1 MKKLIL
7 LLWIP
12 LLFSCED
19 EAFPTKNPRVD
30 VFVAALIEGK
40 YEQDF
45 MAPLPDFSAQDIPAL
60 LHYANDFREIAYFPV
75 NPISSFAPPAFRLGE
90 CLLWVIEAIR
100 TSTGID
106 ANQLRYPS
114 LVPVLVK
121 ENDPNEGREVLNEE
135 LQEAYTLYKNWWE
148 DNRSSDF
155 NTFSSINPLAES
167 GYQWR

>member
-7 LLWIP
+7 VLWVP
-12 LLFSCED
+12 LFFSCEG
-19 EAFPTKNPRVD
+19 ETFPTKNPRVD

-40 YEQDF
+40 YEQDYL
-45 MAPLPDFSAQDIPAL
+45 APLPDLSAKDIPAL
-60 LHYANDFREIAYFPV
+60 LYYANDFREIDYFPV

-100 TSTGID
+100 TRTGVD

-121 ENDPNEGREVLNEE
+121 ENNPNEVREVLNDE
-135 LQEAYTLYKNWWE
+135 LQEAYTLYNNWWE
-148 DNRSSDF
+148 DNQHRDF
-155 NTFSSINPLAES
+155 NTFKTIDPLAGS
-167 GYQWR
+167 NYQWR

>member
-1 MKKLIL
+1 MLV
-7 LLWIP
+7 LWVP
-12 LLFSCED
+12 LFFSCGD
-19 EAFPTKNPRVD
+19 ETFPTKNPRVD

-40 YEQDF
+40 YEQDYLDPF
-45 MAPLPDFSAQDIPAL
+45 PDFSAQDIPAL
-60 LHYANDFREIAYFPV
+60 LHYASDFREIAFFPV

-100 TSTGID
+100 TSTGVG

-121 ENDPNEGREVLNEE
+121 ENDPNEVREVLNEE

-148 DNRSSDF
+148 NNRSSDF
-155 NTFSSINPLAES
+155 SIIKSINPLAGS
-167 GYQWR
+167 NYQWR